1 MQAHRHL
8 SKTLLALALAGL
20 CASVS
25 AAPAPKPAAQSAAV
39 ATAVI
44 KFELKTG
51 LADGKM
57 VYIGTAGSIKG
68 QANPTLKVKQGDL
81 VEIHLSSGE
90 GALHDFVSDE
100 LKLHSAAFSA
110 GKTAVLKFRAD
121 KAGSFTYYCSLPGH
135 RQIGMEGLIEVTP
148 LEGSA
153 SHAEHA
159 EHASV
164 APATPAAAPMPGHD
178 HGVSTAGLDFDKLP
192 SIVQNPADV
201 PPAVGARAPQR
212 VRVDLES
219 KEVTARLADGTAFN
233 FWTFNGRVPGP
244 MLRVRVG
251 DTVDLNLKNAADS
264 TMVHSV
270 DLHAVTGPGGAAEH
284 LQVAP
289 GAEKSVSW
297 KAMAPGLYVYHCATP
312 MVPHHISA
320 GMYGMI
326 LVEPE
331 GGLPQVDREFYVMQ
345 GDIYT
350 TKGFGAKG
358 LQEFSVPK
366 MLDEQPDYLV
376 FNGSVGA
383 LSKEM
388 PLTAK
393 VGETVRIYFGVGGPN
408 KTSSFHVIG
417 EIFDKVYNLG
427 DITSKPLTNVQTVLV
442 PPGGATMVEMK
453 VEYPGNYMLVDHAL
467 SRAARG
473 LVGVLKVE
481 GEADPSIYNPH
492 EKD

>member
-1 MQAHRHL
+1 MKATVRL
-8 SKTLLALALAGL
+8 SHTLLALAIAGV
-20 CASVS
+20 CTTVYAAPSVKPA
-25 AAPAPKPAAQSAAV
+25 AAPAAV
-39 ATAVI
+39 AAATV

-51 LADGKM
+51 MVDGKM
-57 VYIGTAGSIKG
+57 VYIGTAGGIKG
-68 QANPTLKVKQGDL
+68 QTNPALKVKQGDT
-81 VEIHLSSGE
+81 VEIHLTSGE
-90 GALHDFVSDE
+90 GAQHDFVSDA
-100 LKLHSAAFSA
+100 LKVRSAMFSA
-110 GKTAVLKFRAD
+110 GKTVVLKFRAD
-121 KAGSFTYYCSLPGH
+121 KAGTFTYYCSVPGH
-135 RQIGMEGLIEVTP
+135 RQIGMEGRIEVVAVKGAP
-148 LEGSA
+148 APKAEA
-153 SHAEHA
+153 PKAQAAPAPSHAH
-159 EHASV
+159 
-164 APATPAAAPMPGHD
+164 GHD
-178 HGVSTAGLDFDKLP
+178 HGGAQAAIDFSTLP
-192 SIVQNPADV
+192 SIVQDPTAV
-201 PPAVGARAPQR
+201 PPSVGARAPQR

-233 FWTFNGRVPGP
+233 YWTFNGRVPGP

-251 DTVDLNLKNAADS
+251 DTVDLRLKNAADS

-289 GAEKSVSW
+289 GAEKAVSW
-297 KAMAPGLYVYHCATP
+297 KALAPGLYVYHCATP

-350 TKGFGAKG
+350 KQAFGEKG

-366 MLDEQPDYLV
+366 LLDEQADYLV

-481 GEADPSIYNPH
+481 GEADAAVYNPQ

>member
-1 MQAHRHL
+1 MKSSFRL
-8 SKTLLALALAGL
+8 TRSLLALAIAGV
-20 CASVS
+20 CATAY
-25 AAPAPKPAAQSAAV
+25 AAPAVKAPVSASAAV
-39 ATAVI
+39 TAPV

-51 LADGKM
+51 MLEGKM
-57 VYIGTAGSIKG
+57 VYIGAAGAIKG
-68 QANPTLKVKQGDL
+68 QTNPTLKVKQGDM

-90 GALHDFVSDE
+90 GAQHDFVSDE

-110 GKTAVLKFRAD
+110 GKTTVLKFRAS
-121 KAGSFTYYCSLPGH
+121 KAGKFTYYCSLPAH
-135 RQIGMEGLIEVTP
+135 RQIGMEGLIEVTAAP
-148 LEGSA
+148 GAA
-153 SHAEHA
+153 SKA
-159 EHASV
+159 
-164 APATPAAAPMPGHD
+164 PAAAKVVAAPAVPTTPTPGHD
-178 HGVSTAGLDFDKLP
+178 HGVSVANLDFDNLP
-192 SIVQNPADV
+192 SIVQDPADV

-212 VRVDLES
+212 VRIDLES

-251 DTVDLNLKNAADS
+251 DTVDLRLKNAADS

-289 GAEKSVSW
+289 GAEKAVSW

-350 TKGFGAKG
+350 KAAYGEKG

-427 DITSKPLTNVQTVLV
+427 DITSTPLTNVQTVLV

-481 GEADPSIYNPH
+481 GAADAAIYNPH